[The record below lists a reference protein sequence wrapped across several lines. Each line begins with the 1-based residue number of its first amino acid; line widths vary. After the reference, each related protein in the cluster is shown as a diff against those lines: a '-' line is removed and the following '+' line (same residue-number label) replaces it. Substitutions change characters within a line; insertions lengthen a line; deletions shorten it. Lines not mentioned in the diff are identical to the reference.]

1 MKTVC
6 TSTFGL
12 SACPLYGCCVKI
24 CTCLIER
31 LLGRMILFYMERFY
45 EGVRFSRLR
54 GGSCPAPGKR
64 SFGSEE
70 EAARLR
76 GGGCSAPG
84 RKCVSIDVDYQCIM
98 NRAFRFWDI
107 TGIVILCYIYPEL
120 IVMVVMFSQYAVR

>member
-1 MKTVC
+1 MKMKTVC
-6 TSTFGL
+6 AGTFGL
-12 SACPLYGCCVKI
+12 SVCPLYGCCVKI

-31 LLGRMILFYMERFY
+31 PLGRMILFYMERFY

-76 GGGCSAPG
+76 GEKETKQALIINMLQKRILS
-84 RKCVSIDVDYQCIM
+84 
-98 NRAFRFWDI
+98 FRDMH
-107 TGIVILCYIYPEL
+107 E
-120 IVMVVMFSQYAVR
+120 

>member
-1 MKTVC
+1 MKMKIVC

-31 LLGRMILFYMERFY
+31 PLGKMILFYMRRFY
-45 EGVRFSRLR
+45 EDVRFSRLR

-64 SFGSEE
+64 SFGSGE

-76 GGGCSAPG
+76 RGNVFLLILIISVLRIG
-84 RKCVSIDVDYQCIM
+84 VF
-98 NRAFRFWDI
+98 AF
-107 TGIVILCYIYPEL
+107 GISLG
-120 IVMVVMFSQYAVR
+120 

>member
-1 MKTVC
+1 MKMKTVC

-12 SACPLYGCCVKI
+12 AACPLYGCCVKI

-31 LLGRMILFYMERFY
+31 SLGRMILFYMERFY

-76 GGGCSAPG
+76 GGNVFLLTLIISVL
-84 RKCVSIDVDYQCIM
+84 RIEVF
-98 NRAFRFWDI
+98 AF
-107 TGIVILCYIYPEL
+107 GISLG
-120 IVMVVMFSQYAVR
+120 